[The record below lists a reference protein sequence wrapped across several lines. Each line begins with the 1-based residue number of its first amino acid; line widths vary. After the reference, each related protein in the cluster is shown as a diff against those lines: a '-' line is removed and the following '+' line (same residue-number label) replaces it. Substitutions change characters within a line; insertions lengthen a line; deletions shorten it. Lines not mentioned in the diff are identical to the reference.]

1 MKFSMTMLWIYSGR
15 NIKLRHL
22 FTKEPLHHC
31 FHSIFTSI
39 LCGFVWACAESENQ
53 LFCSGKTTSF
63 FLGNMS
69 IKMHVVV
76 RLCLYVN
83 NSTDKNVFFSFVV
96 LRSVVFVIMSVLLIG
111 YVCLCTHSAGEPPV
125 GFRDVLLREGP
136 DGFAKAV
143 RAHQG
148 LLLMDTTFRDA
159 HQSLLAT
166 RVRTHD
172 LKRIAP
178 FVAHNFSNL
187 FSVENWGGVVLVR
200 LYCFLSF
207 LMLSLSLSL
216 PSLPPSLPACFLPYC
231 WILYRSLAV
240 LIRNTYLLKIRT
252 IPLSN
257 G

>member
-1 MKFSMTMLWIYSGR
+1 M
-15 NIKLRHL
+15 
-22 FTKEPLHHC
+22 C
-31 FHSIFTSI
+31 F
-39 LCGFVWACAESENQ
+39 
-53 LFCSGKTTSF
+53 F
-63 FLGNMS
+63 FL
-69 IKMHVVV
+69 
-76 RLCLYVN
+76 
-83 NSTDKNVFFSFVV
+83 V

-111 YVCLCTHSAGEPPV
+111 RVFVCMHSAGEPPV

-187 FSVENWGGVVLVR
+187 FSVENWGGVVLVQR
-200 LYCFLSF
+200 YCFISF
-207 LMLSLSLSL
+207 LLVSLS
-216 PSLPPSLPACFLPYC
+216 PLPPSLFFALLLSLPF
-231 WILYRSLAV
+231 
-240 LIRNTYLLKIRT
+240 
-252 IPLSN
+252 
-257 G
+257 